1 MNDQLEEQQMTE
13 RSTTH
18 NTFAIER
25 HYPATPAR
33 VFAAFTT
40 AEAKLSWADDPDYAS
55 DGGETEFD
63 FRVGGRERFGGKAP
77 DGTLYRYDALYYDIV
92 PDERIV
98 YCYEMYESSAR
109 ISVSVATIEIV
120 PDGDGTRLTYTE
132 QGAYLDGLSLAEHRE
147 EGTAEQLDGL
157 LRLLRKEAGEDG

>member
-1 MNDQLEEQQMTE
+1 MTE
-13 RSTTH
+13 RSATH
-18 NTFAIER
+18 TTFAIER
-25 HYPATPAR
+25 RYPATPAR

-40 AEAKLSWADDPDYAS
+40 AEAKLSWGDDPDYVS

-92 PDERIV
+92 PDQRIV
-98 YCYEMYESSAR
+98 YCYEMHENGAR

-120 PDGDGTRLTYTE
+120 PDDGGARLTYTE
-132 QGAYLDGLSLAEHRE
+132 QGAFLDGLSLAEHRE
-147 EGTAEQLDGL
+147 QGMAEQLDGL
-157 LRLLRKEAGEDG
+157 LRLLRAEAGEAL